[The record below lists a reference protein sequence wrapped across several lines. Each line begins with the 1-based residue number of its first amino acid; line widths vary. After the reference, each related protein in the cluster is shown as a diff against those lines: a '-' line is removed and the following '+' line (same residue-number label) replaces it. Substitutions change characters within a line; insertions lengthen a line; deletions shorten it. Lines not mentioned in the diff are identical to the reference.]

1 MLASGAGRRPIRR
14 AATFALAVVALLTM
28 VAAGTAAGGVATDH
42 AVAGPFAGQDD
53 GAGGGL
59 VICDRDAAEF
69 VGAFNDGTEDVPA
82 FFRGRISDST
92 VHLNVEGD
100 GGGDYTMVTD
110 EESQVTDTSEGE
122 PDSPSV
128 RVVTDCRTFR
138 NITDA
143 SDPGER
149 FRTAYEN
156 DRVDIVG
163 VGATDWVTFRLAE
176 TATNPAELV
185 VLLLVLLAL
194 FLLALVVAYVLARRL
209 AAHYRGDDEDEG
221 GGGGG
226 ERGRGPDPA
235 EAPGDRSGG

>member
-1 MLASGAGRRPIRR
+1 MRVSDAGRHRIRR
-14 AATFALAVVALLTM
+14 AAAVALAVVVLLTM
-28 VAAGTAAGGVATDH
+28 VAAGTVAGGVPA
-42 AVAGPFAGQDD
+42 AQDG

-59 VICDRDAAEF
+59 VICDREASEF

-110 EESQVTDTSEGE
+110 EESQVTDTSAGE

-156 DRVDIVG
+156 DRVEIVG

-185 VLLLVLLAL
+185 LLLLVLLAL
-194 FLLALVVAYVLARRL
+194 LLLALIVAYVFARRL
-209 AAHYRGDDEDEG
+209 GAYYRGDEDDEDDEG

-226 ERGRGPDPA
+226 ERGTDPGGG
-235 EAPGDRSGG
+235 EAPRDGGG